1 MYLKL
6 LPVALLLLAACR
18 QSPPDRA
25 RADALHM
32 LRHELGSATKV
43 DSASLKVYPFS
54 QEQVVYYTS
63 DVPTFSDGHLVTY
76 LRPGGRAAV
85 YVADNDSAFFFL
97 PARHGQEFTRQYGV
111 PLPASA
117 Q

>member
-18 QSPPDRA
+18 QSPADRA
-25 RADALHM
+25 RTNALHM
-32 LRHELGSATKV
+32 LRHELGPAAKP
-43 DSASLKVYPFS
+43 DSSSLKVYDFPK
-54 QEQVVYYTS
+54 ERVVYYTS
-63 DVPTFSDGHLVTY
+63 DIPTFDDGHLVTY

-85 YVADNDSAFFFL
+85 FVADNDSAFFFL
-97 PARHGQEFTRQYGV
+97 PARHSAEFTRQYEVQV
-111 PLPASA
+111 PA

>member
-6 LPVALLLLAACR
+6 LPAALLLLAACR
-18 QSPPDRA
+18 QSPSDRA
-25 RADALHM
+25 RANALHM
-32 LRHELGSATKV
+32 LRHELGPAAKV
-43 DSASLKVYPFS
+43 DSVALKVYDFPR
-54 QEQVVYYTS
+54 ERVGYYTS
-63 DVPTFSDGHLVTY
+63 DISTFGDGHLVTY

-111 PLPASA
+111 ALPASA